1 MEETQTMSITRRTF
15 GRIAAGLM
23 AATTFGLPAFAAD
36 MPAPFNEPGKVKIA
50 LVRYLSTGDFFQSYL
65 SGVEAQAK
73 ALGVDLRVLD
83 SRQDAALQADMVDQA
98 IALGVNGII
107 IQHGLTESMK
117 EAAQRAVDAGIK
129 VVAFDVN
136 VENDK
141 IPQVEQSDRDLA
153 RLALEQAVK
162 DNGESW
168 KAGYV
173 YVAGIAPLDRRD
185 ETWKKVKAQYPGI
198 VEKAMFGTLD
208 NPIANSVA
216 NQARSVISANP
227 DITVMFAPYDEFA
240 KGVKIAVDEAG
251 MSGSIKIYSA
261 DISTSDIAAM
271 REPGSAWAAT
281 AATNPAVVGQ
291 VSVRALAM
299 MLAGEDPGHNVIV
312 PPTLITQ
319 KDLNDNDIK
328 NMEELSVKL
337 PQFAHADVAVPAWMP
352 LPGK

>member
-1 MEETQTMSITRRTF
+1 MSITRRTF
-15 GRIAAGLM
+15 NRLGLAAAAGLFAM
-23 AATTFGLPAFAAD
+23 PALAQD
-36 MPAPFNEPGKVKIA
+36 RPAPFDNPGEVQIA
-50 LVRYLSTGDFFQSYL
+50 LVRYLSTGDFFQAYL
-65 SGVEAQAK
+65 AGVESQAK

-98 IALGVNGII
+98 IALGVDGII

-136 VENDK
+136 VENEA
-141 IPQVEQSDRDLA
+141 IPQIEQSDRDLA
-153 RLALEQAVK
+153 RLALEQAIE
-162 DNGESW
+162 DNGEAW
-168 KAGYV
+168 KAAYV

-185 ETWKKVKAQYPGI
+185 ETWREFKERYSGI
-198 VEKAMFGTLD
+198 EEVAMFGTLD

-216 NQARSVISANP
+216 NQARSVLTANP
-227 DITVMFAPYDEFA
+227 GIQVVFAPYDEFA

-251 MSGSIKIYSA
+251 LSADVKIYSA
-261 DISTSDIAAM
+261 DVSTADIAAM
-271 REPGSAWAAT
+271 REPGSAWVAT

-299 MLAGEDPGHNVIV
+299 MLAGEEPGASVIV

-319 KDLNDNDIK
+319 AELNDSDIK
-328 NMEELSVKL
+328 NMEELSQKM
-337 PQFAHADVAVPAWMP
+337 PQFNHADVAMPAWMP
-352 LPGK
+352 NPNE

>member
-1 MEETQTMSITRRTF
+1 MNFTRRTL
-15 GRIAAGLM
+15 GKLAIGLAAASSFM
-23 AATTFGLPAFAAD
+23 AVPALAQTA
-36 MPAPFNEPGKVKIA
+36 PAPFDNPGNVKIA
-50 LVRYLSTGDFFQSYL
+50 LVRYLSTGDFFQAYL

-98 IALGVNGII
+98 IALGVQGII

-136 VENDK
+136 VENDA
-141 IPQVEQSDRDLA
+141 IPQIEQSDRDLA
-153 RLALEQAVK
+153 RLALEQAIK
-162 DNGESW
+162 DNGDSW

-185 ETWKKVKAQYPGI
+185 ETWKEFKAKYPGI
-198 VEKAMFGTLD
+198 EEKAMFGTLD

-216 NQARSVISANP
+216 NQARSVLTANP
-227 DITVMFAPYDEFA
+227 DIQVMFAPYDEFA

-251 MSGSIKIYSA
+251 LSSDIKIYSA
-261 DISTSDIAAM
+261 DVSTSDIAAM
-271 REPGSAWAAT
+271 REPGSAWVAT

-291 VSVRALAM
+291 VSVRALAQL
-299 MLAGEDPGHNVIV
+299 LAGEEVANSVII

-328 NMEELSVKL
+328 NMEELSAKL
-337 PQFAHADVAVPAWMP
+337 PQFAHADVAISPWIA
-352 LPGK
+352 LPSK

>member
-1 MEETQTMSITRRTF
+1 MHISRRTL
-15 GRIAAGLM
+15 GKLALGLLGASALSGAAL
-23 AATTFGLPAFAAD
+23 AQD
-36 MPAPFNEPGKVKIA
+36 KPAPFDNPGQVKIA
-50 LVRYLSTGDFFQSYL
+50 LVRYLSTGDFFQAYL

-136 VENDK
+136 VENDA
-141 IPQVEQSDRDLA
+141 IPQIEQSDRDLA
-153 RLALEQAVK
+153 RLALEQAIA
-162 DNGESW
+162 DNGDSW

-185 ETWKKVKAQYPGI
+185 ETWKEFKAKYPGI
-198 VEKAMFGTLD
+198 DEVAMFGTMD

-216 NQARSVISANP
+216 NQARSVLSANP
-227 DITVMFAPYDEFA
+227 GIQVMFAPYDEFA

-251 MSGSIKIYSA
+251 LSSDVKIYSA

-271 REPGSAWAAT
+271 REPGSAWMAT

-299 MLAGEDPGHNVIV
+299 MLAGEDPGHSVVV

-319 KDLNDNDIK
+319 AQLNDNDIK
-328 NMEELSVKL
+328 NMEELGAKL
-337 PQFAHADVAVPAWMP
+337 PQFAHADVVVPAWMP
-352 LPGK
+352 LPAAK

>member
-1 MEETQTMSITRRTF
+1 MKVTRRVF
-15 GRIAAGLM
+15 AKLG
-23 AATTFGLPAFAAD
+23 FGLLGATMLGGAAFAD
-36 MPAPFNEPGKVKIA
+36 GMPAPFDNPGKVKIA

-73 ALGVDLRVLD
+73 AIGVDLRVLD
-83 SRQDAALQADMVDQA
+83 SRQDAALQSDMVDQA

-117 EAAQRAVDAGIK
+117 DAAQRAVDAGIK

-136 VENDK
+136 VANDK
-141 IPQVEQSDRDLA
+141 IPQIEQSDRDLA

-173 YVAGIAPLDRRD
+173 YVAWIAPLDRRD
-185 ETWKKVKAQYPGI
+185 ETWKEFKKKYSGI
-198 VEKAMFGTLD
+198 HEAAMFGTMD

-251 MSGSIKIYSA
+251 LSSSVKIYSA

-271 REPGSAWAAT
+271 REPGSAWTAT

-299 MLAGEDPGHNVIV
+299 LLAGQDPGHNVIV

-319 KDLNDNDIK
+319 SQLNSADIK
-328 NMEELSVKL
+328 NMEELAAKL

-352 LPGK
+352 LPKGK

>member
-1 MEETQTMSITRRTF
+1 MITRRTF
-15 GRIAAGLM
+15 GKLGLVLAAGGALF
-23 AATTFGLPAFAAD
+23 AGSAFAQD
-36 MPAPFNEPGKVKIA
+36 KPAPFDKPGDVKIA
-50 LVRYLSTGDFFQSYL
+50 LVRYLSTGDFFQAYL
-65 SGVEAQAK
+65 AGVEAQAK
-73 ALGVDLRVLD
+73 ALGVQLQVFD

-141 IPQVEQSDRDLA
+141 IPQIEQSDRDLA
-153 RLALEQAVK
+153 RLALEQAIK

-185 ETWKKVKAQYPGI
+185 ETWREFKKKYPGI
-198 VEKAMFGTLD
+198 DEVAMFGTLD

-216 NQARSVISANP
+216 NQARSVVSAHP
-227 DITVMFAPYDEFA
+227 DIQVMFAPYDEFA

-251 MSGSIKIYSA
+251 LSSSVKIYSA
-261 DISTSDIAAM
+261 DISTADIAAM
-271 REPGSAWAAT
+271 RESGSAWAAT

-291 VSVRALAM
+291 VSVRALAQL
-299 MLAGEDPGHNVIV
+299 LAGEDPGHNVIV

-328 NMEELSVKL
+328 NMEELSAKM
-337 PQFAHADVAVPAWMP
+337 PQFAHADVAMPTWMP
-352 LPGK
+352 NPNK

>member
-1 MEETQTMSITRRTF
+1 MTISRRTLN
-15 GRIAAGLM
+15 RLGL
-23 AATTFGLPAFAAD
+23 GLVAVSLLGGTALAQD
-36 MPAPFNEPGKVKIA
+36 MPAPFDNPGDVEIA
-50 LVRYLSTGDFFQSYL
+50 LVRYLSTGDFFQAYL
-65 SGVEAQAK
+65 SGVETQAA
-73 ALGVDLRVLD
+73 ALGVNLRVLD

-98 IALGVNGII
+98 IALGVDGII

-136 VENDK
+136 VENPSV
-141 IPQVEQSDRDLA
+141 PQIEQSDRDLA
-153 RLALEQAVK
+153 RLALEQAIK
-162 DNGESW
+162 DNGESFR
-168 KAGYV
+168 AGYV

-185 ETWKKVKAQYPGI
+185 ETWREFKEKYPGI
-198 VEKAMFGTLD
+198 EEVAQFGTMD

-216 NQARSVISANP
+216 NQARSVVTANP

-251 MSGSIKIYSA
+251 LTSSVKIYSA

-271 REPGSAWAAT
+271 REPGSAWVAT
-281 AATNPAVVGQ
+281 AATNPAVVGE

-299 MLAGEDPGHNVIV
+299 MLAGEDPGGSVIV

-319 KDLNDNDIK
+319 ADLLDKNIT
-328 NMEELSVKL
+328 NMEELGANL
-337 PQFAHADVAVPAWMP
+337 PQFAHADVATPDWMP
-352 LPGK
+352 LPEGRE

>member
-1 MEETQTMSITRRTF
+1 MKFNRRTL
-15 GRIAAGLM
+15 GKMALGIAGATMLM
-23 AATTFGLPAFAAD
+23 QMPAFAQEK
-36 MPAPFNEPGKVKIA
+36 PAPFNDPGKVKIA
-50 LVRYLSTGDFFQSYL
+50 LVRYLSTGDFFQAYL
-65 SGVEAQAK
+65 SGVESQAK

-98 IALGVNGII
+98 IALGVQGII

-136 VENDK
+136 VENEA
-141 IPQVEQSDRDLA
+141 IPQIEQSDRDLA
-153 RLALEQAVK
+153 RLALEQAVA

-168 KAGYV
+168 NAGYV

-185 ETWKKVKAQYPGI
+185 ETWKEFKAKYAGI
-198 VEKAMFGTLD
+198 KEKAMFGTLD

-216 NQARSVISANP
+216 NQARSVLSANP

-240 KGVKIAVDEAG
+240 KGVKIAGDEAG
-251 MSGSIKIYSA
+251 LSSSIKIYSA

-299 MLAGEDPGHNVIV
+299 LLAGENPGKSVIV

-319 KDLNDNDIK
+319 KQLNDNDIK
-328 NMEELSVKL
+328 NMEDLSAKL
-337 PQFAHADVAVPAWMP
+337 PQFAHADVAMPAWMP
-352 LPGK
+352 NPNAK

>member
-1 MEETQTMSITRRTF
+1 MKMTRRSF
-15 GRIAAGLM
+15 ARFAGGLVGAALL
-23 AATTFGLPAFAAD
+23 APAPAFAQD
-36 MPAPFNEPGKVKIA
+36 KPAPFDNPGEVQIA
-50 LVRYLSTGDFFQSYL
+50 LVRYLSTGDFFQAYL

-73 ALGVDLRVLD
+73 ALGVELRVFD

-98 IALGVNGII
+98 IALGVDGIV

-136 VENDK
+136 VENEA
-141 IPQVEQSDRDLA
+141 IPQIEQSDRDLA
-153 RLALEQAVK
+153 RLALEQAIS

-168 KAGYV
+168 KATYV
-173 YVAGIAPLDRRD
+173 YVPGIAPLDRRD
-185 ETWKKVKAQYPGI
+185 ETWVQFKEKYPGI
-198 VEKAMFGTLD
+198 EELAQFGTLD

-216 NQARSVISANP
+216 NQARSVLSANP
-227 DITVMFAPYDEFA
+227 DVQVVFAPYDEFA

-251 MSGSIKIYSA
+251 MAENVKIYSA
-261 DISTSDIAAM
+261 DISTADIAAM

-299 MLAGEDPGHNVIV
+299 LLAGEDPGRSVIV

-319 KDLNDNDIK
+319 KQLNDADIK
-328 NMEELSVKL
+328 NMEELSQKL

-352 LPGK
+352 LP